1 MEMKLQHIEK
11 ELKKRWD
18 YSYIWY
24 QKQNNVW
31 DKHTNF
37 IYEIPTWDE
46 LIPAI
51 ARFVEKEK
59 LDKKEAFYYA
69 INRWYNFWSAV
80 AVEHIFCQQPGI
92 VPAKNSKDRL
102 VDFSIQNLSFDHKT
116 SVFPR
121 GFQKDFNYAKS
132 HKEELICWLYHNQS
146 KEQRQHFANR
156 LFIVVYATNNV
167 HWKLK
172 AEIALLNEAIT
183 KYVATFDVSKL
194 THVNFPENNAALS
207 DIIWVEK

>member
-1 MEMKLQHIEK
+1 MGVNLQHIEK

-18 YSYIWY
+18 YPYIWY
-24 QKQNNVW
+24 RKQNNVW

-46 LIPAI
+46 LILAI
-51 ARFVEKEK
+51 AQLVEKEK

-92 VPAKNSKDRL
+92 VPAKNSKDQL
-102 VDFSIQNLSFDHKT
+102 VDFNIQNLSFDHKT
-116 SVFPR
+116 SVFPG
-121 GFQKDFNYAKS
+121 GFQKDFSYAKS
-132 HKEELICWLYHNQS
+132 HKEELICWLYKNQS

-156 LFIVVYATNNV
+156 LFVVVYAANNE

-183 KYVATFDVSKL
+183 KYVAIFDVSKL
-194 THVNFPENNAALS
+194 ARINFPENNAALS